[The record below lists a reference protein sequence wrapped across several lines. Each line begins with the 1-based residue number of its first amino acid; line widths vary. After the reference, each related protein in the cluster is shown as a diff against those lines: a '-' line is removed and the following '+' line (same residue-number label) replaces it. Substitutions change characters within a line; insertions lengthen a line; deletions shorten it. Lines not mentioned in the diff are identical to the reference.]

1 MFFITYLFLCLFLNK
16 IQKNINCEW
25 QKSKAN
31 TKDKQVH
38 VTKKKLSEE
47 TEQNPTE
54 PNHFEV
60 ITLLDRC
67 HLAILFEVYP

>member
-1 MFFITYLFLCLFLNK
+1 M
-16 IQKNINCEW
+16 

-38 VTKKKLSEE
+38 VTTKKLSEE

-54 PNHFEV
+54 PNPTEV
-60 ITLLDRC
+60 ITLLDR
-67 HLAILFEVYP
+67 HRSAILFEVYLWGAIAIFKLPRETSNRHLWVGI

>member
-1 MFFITYLFLCLFLNK
+1 M
-16 IQKNINCEW
+16 

-38 VTKKKLSEE
+38 VTTKKLSEE

-54 PNHFEV
+54 PNPTEV
-60 ITLLDRC
+60 ITLLDR
-67 HLAILFEVYP
+67 HRSAILFEVYLWGAIAIFKLPRETSNGHLWVGI